1 MTRSSRAFARRRQH
15 GADLDRV
22 MGIIVDDQRAVDL
35 ADAGEAALDP
45 GEALEARRQRRIV
58 HPELDPDR
66 DRGERVEDIVPP
78 RHRHEHALDHPPL
91 AVDAEHRHVEPAAAV
106 DCGSILIA
114 RRSAS
119 AEVP

>member
-15 GADLDRV
+15 RADLDRV

-35 ADAGEAALDP
+35 ADPGEAALDP
-45 GEALEARRQRRIV
+45 GEALEAADERRIV
-58 HPELDPDR
+58 HLELEPDR
-66 DRGERVEDIVPP
+66 DRGERVEDIVPA
-78 RHRHEHALDHPPL
+78 RHRHEHALDQPPL
-91 AVDAEHRHVEPAAAV
+91 AVARRAPTTSNRLPPS
-106 DCGSILIA
+106 CGSILSA